1 MRFDHRRLAILAVLI
16 ALNSVVRLMGA
27 GIAGMETAFAILIIA
42 GSVFGFGFGF
52 ALGTLSILVS
62 SVISG
67 GIGPWL
73 PFQMLLAAL
82 VGGVS
87 GWLPKPDRLP
97 WRLGILSL
105 YGIFASYLYGLS
117 ITALTLPLFVG
128 LDSPLAF
135 DASRPL
141 TENLA
146 RLVIFDFT
154 TGGFIW
160 NTGRAVT
167 TVSLI
172 WLTGKT
178 LIAALERT
186 TTRVFVKFE
195 A

>member
-1 MRFDHRRLAILAVLI
+1 MRIDHRRIAILAVLI

-52 ALGTLSILVS
+52 ALGALSILVS
-62 SVISG
+62 AVISG
-67 GIGPWL
+67 GVGPWL

-87 GWLPKPDRLP
+87 GWIPRPKRLA

-105 YGIFASYLYGLS
+105 FGIFASYLYGLS

-128 LDSPLAF
+128 ADSPLTL
-135 DASRPL
+135 DPNLSL
-141 TENLA
+141 SENLT

-167 TVSLI
+167 TVALI

-195 A
+195 V